1 MRTILA
7 ACLLST
13 ATLAC
18 AAAPVAPAANHPIL
32 GIWELNLPEVS
43 CSETYRFRADGT
55 TLVMSAKEISESEFR
70 IPSQPS
76 GKGFYKLD
84 DKITKQ
90 NGAPDCAGQL
100 LKVGT
105 MSTNYIRFNATATV
119 FIMCAA
125 ESLEE
130 ACIGPFRRVIGQDI

>member
-13 ATLAC
+13 ATFAC

-32 GIWELNLPEVS
+32 GIWELNLPEIS

-55 TLVMSAKEISESEFR
+55 TLVMSAKEVSESEFR
-70 IPSQPS
+70 IPAQPS
-76 GKGFYKLD
+76 EKGFYKLD

-90 NGAPDCAGQL
+90 NGGIDCAGRVI
-100 LKVGT
+100 KVGT
-105 MSTNYIRFNATATV
+105 TSTNYVRFNATATV
-119 FIMCAA
+119 FILCAA
-125 ESLEE
+125 ESLED